1 MSDPTSPPPSNDDND
16 NDNNTNK
23 KKKKTIFLIRHAE
36 SEENRR
42 LHALRDAAT
51 DLFYYWKMPRSAD
64 VTAASELVNVGA
76 QVDSSVSEFGQAQ
89 IRHMAQVLL
98 QQQEPPQHEQP
109 PQQEQHPPNSP
120 SGSSVL
126 SRIQLVAHSPL
137 QRAKDTCLGML
148 GCLAPSTLSHG
159 IKRVEQV
166 DLLKEKTPAE
176 WVISRSSFHMRLVQ
190 LEDWLAQQP
199 EDCIA
204 LVGHSQYFKKL
215 LQIDY
220 LIGNC
225 DVVQVTFDP
234 STTNNDS
241 NNNDNNN
248 SSKWSELQNVHL
260 CRLVKPPAAP
270 EEATPT
276 APAATVPAETS
287 TTAATTTPST
297 LPTANGM
304 M

>member
-1 MSDPTSPPPSNDDND
+1 MCDPTSPPSNDDND
-16 NDNNTNK
+16 TNNNN

-76 QVDSSVSEFGQAQ
+76 QVDSPVSEFGQAQ

-109 PQQEQHPPNSP
+109 QQQPPLNSP
-120 SGSSVL
+120 SSSVL

-166 DLLKEKTPAE
+166 DWLKERTPAE

-234 STTNNDS
+234 STTS
-241 NNNDNNN
+241 NTDNNSTSN
-248 SSKWSELQNVHL
+248 SKWSELQNVHL
-260 CRLVKPPAAP
+260 CRLVKPAAP

-276 APAATVPAETS
+276 APEEATPTAPAETAPAETS
-287 TTAATTTPST
+287 TTTTTPSRT

-304 M
+304 I